1 MTPLLRLGGRPRTW
15 RLLAGGLFLAVFA
28 LQWAG
33 SEPLAFWGALYAV
46 PIVIVGRRED
56 SVTGLL
62 AGVVAVALAV
72 AAALLGDVSPS
83 AGDYIAL
90 ALAFPIAGWVA
101 GAPGELPSE
110 TTRHGLGPGA
120 PPSVAGAPSDD
131 REEHR
136 REALKLVGLG
146 TWELDLAS
154 GEIDWSAEY
163 HDLYGVDPDVFI
175 ASRDAFQEIVHPED
189 RALLAAALEKITSDG
204 TAVEIRYRIIRPS
217 DGAER
222 CIRSHIHCQTDAS
235 GRPVRLLG
243 TGQDIT
249 DLVMVLSV
257 RESEVLMLLAEGL
270 SGEDIAERL
279 VLSPATVR
287 THVQNAMGKLG
298 AHTRGQAI
306 ATALRSR
313 EIGS

>member
-1 MTPLLRLGGRPRTW
+1 
-15 RLLAGGLFLAVFA
+15 
-28 LQWAG
+28 
-33 SEPLAFWGALYAV
+33 
-46 PIVIVGRRED
+46 
-56 SVTGLL
+56 
-62 AGVVAVALAV
+62 
-72 AAALLGDVSPS
+72 
-83 AGDYIAL
+83 
-90 ALAFPIAGWVA
+90 
-101 GAPGELPSE
+101 
-110 TTRHGLGPGA
+110 
-120 PPSVAGAPSDD
+120 
-131 REEHR
+131 
-136 REALKLVGLG
+136 
-146 TWELDLAS
+146 
-154 GEIDWSAEY
+154 
-163 HDLYGVDPDVFI
+163 VFI

-189 RALLAAALEKITSDG
+189 RALLAAALGEITSDG